1 MNTLGVI
8 ILLLVQYSYWIVS
21 LAALLGG
28 EELLIF
34 FSILSGH
41 GLLSIW
47 AVAVIGFLGILIS
60 DIFWFFIART
70 KTFERLKNKSKRY
83 ALYKHA
89 TNIIKKF
96 SHENDF
102 LYLLFTK
109 FLYGLRII
117 SVLRVSRRK
126 KSFWMFLLLDAL
138 AILILSAIM
147 LFRSW
152 FIGNTFFTAINIFE
166 DLHKI
171 ALLAISVIVAL
182 YVVESVIKKKLQR

>member
-138 AILILSAIM
+138 AILIWSAIM
-147 LFRSW
+147 LSLGW